1 MIKLFVEWTNSHRG
15 HEVKKFDIRA
25 MLNEIKWNEEGGLEE
40 VELHYVSRGEP
51 GDEGILNGAEI
62 KAIAPSGVETQTK
75 LIPYH
80 RIFRIVH
87 RGKVLLDRS

>member
-1 MIKLFVEWTNSHRG
+1 MNPRG
-15 HEVKKFDIRA
+15 GSDVKKFDIRE
-25 MLNEIKWNEEGGLEE
+25 MLNEIRWNEAGGLKE

-51 GDEGILNGAEI
+51 GDEGIMSGAEVT
-62 KAIAPSGVETQTK
+62 AIAPSGVETQTK

-87 RGKVLLDRS
+87 RGNILFERS